1 MSTGPNHFTPGV
13 SQLKHQADY
22 LTRPIAEGLRRAAER
37 GRDTT
42 RLLLKILI
50 YAPPERRG
58 TSGRYQSWPG
68 MRWKHD
74 VSSAEAGQH
83 FAATLDRFVALYQQ
97 DPAATRVLLEA
108 QDFGGERG

>member
-1 MSTGPNHFTPGV
+1 MSTGPHILTPGV
-13 SQLKHQADY
+13 SQLKMQADY
-22 LTRPIAEGLRRAAER
+22 LTRPIVEGLRRAAER

-50 YAPPERRG
+50 YEPPKQRG

-74 VSSAEAGQH
+74 VGSAEAGQH
-83 FAATLDRFVALYQQ
+83 FATTLDRFVALYQQ
-97 DPAATRVLLEA
+97 DPVATRVLLDA
-108 QDFGGERG
+108 QDFGDQ